1 MDGNKD
7 ESERCI
13 RLAQKYLAAG
23 ENERALKFLNK
34 AERLYPSQKAK
45 DLIEKLS
52 NINGSSAGQKTDNAD
67 DSQNQTHARRRKNTI
82 GNAFAVLSDEG
93 KRRKYDMYGPEQEQ
107 TSHREHDYS
116 HGFEGDI
123 SPEELFNMFFG
134 GGFPSRKLH
143 TVSAACSN
151 ITTSSLVFV
160 KQLFCRKYSSERKT
174 SHLRVLY
181 YVKSDFRIEFKS
193 DLRRIERQVEEDYI
207 TSLRQ
212 NCWRERNNKENM
224 MWRAR
229 NFADAKLYERAQNM
243 ETPSCDKLGQIYS

>member
-134 GGFPSRKLH
+134 GGFPSI
-143 TVSAACSN
+143 TVEVDIIN
-151 ITTSSLVFV
+151 TILTTTDD
-160 KQLFCRKYSSERKT
+160 KIHIPMMKYSSERKT